1 MIGETVLDFLRSEQF
16 AVDWV
21 KDGIMA
27 ITALKSNTYDL
38 VILDLGLPGKN
49 GMQVLHELRSGKFN
63 VPVLI
68 TSARD
73 GVLDRIDGLNAGAD
87 DYLLKPYDLSEL
99 SARIRAVWRR
109 SGGRSEPVYAYKNIS
124 INPQTKEVSVDGK
137 PQVLNAKEWALLEA
151 LMIRPGVLLSK
162 NQLEE
167 KLYSWKNDVSSNT
180 VEVHIH
186 GLRKKLGND
195 LIINVRGVGYMIPK
209 Y

>member
-1 MIGETVLDFLRSEQF
+1 MIGETVLDFLRAEHF

-21 KDGIMA
+21 KDGAMA
-27 ITALKSNTYDL
+27 ITALKSSTYDL
-38 VILDLGLPGKN
+38 VILDLGLPGKD
-49 GMQVLHELRSGKFN
+49 GMQVLHELRFGKFQ

-99 SARIRAVWRR
+99 LARIRAVWRR
-109 SGGRSEPVYAYKNIS
+109 SGGRSEPVYTYKNIS
-124 INPQTKEVSVDGK
+124 INPQTKEVLVDGK

-180 VEVHIH
+180 IEVHIH

-195 LIINVRGVGYMIPK
+195 LIINVRGIGYMIPK